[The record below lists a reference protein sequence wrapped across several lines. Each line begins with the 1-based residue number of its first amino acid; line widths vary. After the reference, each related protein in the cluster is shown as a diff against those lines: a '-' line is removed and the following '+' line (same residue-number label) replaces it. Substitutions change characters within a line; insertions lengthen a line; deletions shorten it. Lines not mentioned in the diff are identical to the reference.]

1 MSTSQLQRIIV
12 DKVLTTEDEILLK
25 SILEFFKN
33 KPKTSTKKK
42 INIGDPEHPYYNKL
56 RPSEVEGLKEAM
68 EDYKAGRYKSF
79 NSTKELLEY
88 FENLTI

>member
-56 RPSEVEGLKEAM
+56 RPSEIAGVSEAM
-68 EDYKAGRYKSF
+68 ESYEKGEYEVMKTTADIENF
-79 NSTKELLEY
+79 VNSLV
-88 FENLTI
+88 